1 MMLCVACVASAANYL
16 TFTAEEDSSTF
27 GIDYYYLSPDVQYSL
42 DGGASWAELTV
53 RDTILLAKKGDKA
66 LIRGYNENGLGSNG
80 KQFVHFVMTGAIAAS
95 GSVMSL
101 IDGIGLSTEIPNE
114 DCFRSL
120 FYYCTSLTQA
130 PELPATTLADYC
142 YQDMFYHCTSLT
154 KAPELP
160 AATLAGGCYVA
171 MFSGC
176 SSLTQAPVLPAVTLA
191 ERCYASMFYRC
202 TSLTQAPELPAVTL
216 AYGCYYEMFSGCTS
230 LTKAPELPAT
240 TLAYQCYYKMFE
252 DCTSLTKAPE
262 LPATTLDVS
271 CYYGMFKGCNSLSEI
286 NVSFDDWNYRS
297 ATSKWVENVASSG
310 TFTCPKALA
319 LEYGVDRIPE
329 SWIVKYNDD
338 TVVVKPNYLT
348 FTAEEDS
355 STFRIINER
364 GNNPNVQYSLDGG
377 VTWTALAA
385 GDIIT
390 LAHKGDRALL
400 KGKNLEGFSNGS
412 SKYSSFTMTGKIAAS
427 GSVMSLIDGAGVS
440 TTIPNTYCFNNLF
453 AGCTSLTHAP
463 ELPATKLD
471 GYCYASMFS
480 GCTSLTQAPELPAT
494 KLVWY
499 CYNSMFKGC
508 TSLTKAPK
516 LSVAEIEGKYCY
528 GEMFY
533 GCTNMSQID
542 VAFEEWPIN
551 DGTYNWVKNVAP
563 TGLFICSKTLPLEC
577 GVNRIPEGWTLKFI
591 DDITP
596 DSANYL
602 TFTAEEDSST
612 FGIVDNYKNFD
623 VLYSL
628 DGGETWNALTEEYS
642 VTLAHKGDKALIRGY
657 NPNGFNFVS
666 RCRKFTMTRK
676 IAANGSVM
684 SLIDGVGNSTVIP
697 SGYCFH
703 QLFYRCSSLT
713 QAPELPA
720 TTLAESCYGGMFLG
734 CANLTKAPE
743 LPAITLAE
751 YCYEGMF
758 SECTNLKE
766 ASELP
771 ATTLAEACY
780 EGMFSGCTNLTQAPE
795 LPATTL
801 AEWCYSYMFNGCT
814 NLTQAPKLPAITLN
828 YWCYYEM
835 FDGCT
840 NLTQAPELPAT
851 TLAEQCYSLMFY
863 GCTSLSQIH
872 VSFDNWSDAN
882 YPTSNW
888 VKDVAPTGTFICPK
902 ALALEYGMDR
912 IPEGWTVKY
921 IEDEPN
927 YLTFT
932 AEEDGS
938 TFGIV
943 NMNNNPDVQYSL
955 DGGKTWIALAEGDTV
970 VLAHKGDKAL
980 LKGNNP
986 QGFSK
991 DYDHYS
997 AFKMIGK
1004 VAASGSVMSLI
1015 DSTGLSTKIPKSYCF
1030 LYLFKDCTSLT
1041 QTPELPA
1048 TTLVESCYVEM
1059 FSGCTSLTQAPEL
1072 PATTLADGCYYG
1084 MFSDCTSLTQAPEL
1098 PVTSLSFYCYAG
1110 MFSGC
1115 TSLMQA
1121 PELPATTLAEGCY
1134 ATMFW
1139 NCTSLT
1145 RAPELPATTLAVDCY
1160 RNMFQGCTSLTQAPE
1175 LPATTLADN
1184 CYFGMFKGCAS
1195 LTQAPELPAT
1205 TLNRGCYSE
1214 MFISCTS
1221 LSEIK
1226 VSFDDWKDE
1235 DYTLEWVVDVA
1246 PTGTFICPKAL
1257 ALEYGVSWIPEGW
1270 TVKYAEEGSGV
1281 SSTLADNITVWTDDL
1296 TIFVRSAEGEVSL
1309 YDMSGRSVAVSNSTD
1324 EERAL
1329 SVPAKGV
1336 YVVRTSGGERSVLV
1350 R

>member
-1 MMLCVACVASAANYL
+1 MMLCAACVASAANYL

-27 GIDYYYLSPDVQYSL
+27 GIDYYYLTPDVQYSL

-66 LIRGYNENGLGSNG
+66 LLRGYNENGLGSNG

-160 AATLAGGCYVA
+160 AATLAGRCYVG
-171 MFSGC
+171 MFEGC

-191 ERCYASMFYRC
+191 EGCYASMFYRC
-202 TSLTQAPELPAVTL
+202 TSLTQAPELPAATL
-216 AYGCYYEMFSGCTS
+216 AGGCYSEMFSGCTS
-230 LTKAPELPAT
+230 LTQAPELPAA

-286 NVSFDDWNYRS
+286 NVSFDDWNYKS

-310 TFTCPKALA
+310 TFTCPKTLA

-348 FTAEEDS
+348 FTADEDS

-453 AGCTSLTHAP
+453 AGCTSLTQAP

-480 GCTSLTQAPELPAT
+480 GCTGLTQAPELPAT

-542 VAFEEWPIN
+542 VAFEEWPVN

-666 RCRKFTMTRK
+666 RCRKFTMTGK

-684 SLIDGVGNSTVIP
+684 SLIDGVGNTTVIP
-697 SGYCFH
+697 SGYCFFR
-703 QLFYRCSSLT
+703 LFYRCSSLT

-720 TTLAESCYGGMFLG
+720 TTLTNICYEEMFEG
-734 CANLTKAPE
+734 CTNLTKAPE
-743 LPAITLAE
+743 LPATTLAE
-751 YCYEGMF
+751 SCYASMFSGCANLTQAPELPATTLADYCYASMF

-771 ATTLAEACY
+771 ATTLAEYCY

-828 YWCYYEM
+828 YMCYYEM
-835 FDGCT
+835 FSGCT

-888 VKDVAPTGTFICPK
+888 VEDVAPTGTFICPK
-902 ALALEYGMDR
+902 ALAEEYGESR

-921 IEDEPN
+921 IDDTVAVEAN

-938 TFGIV
+938 SFGIV
-943 NMNNNPDVQYSL
+943 TNAGNNPDVQYSL
-955 DGGKTWIALAEGDTV
+955 DGGETWTALTQGDSV

-986 QGFSK
+986 EGFSK
-991 DYDHYS
+991 SRSQYS
-997 AFKMIGK
+997 TFEMTGK
-1004 VAASGSVMSLI
+1004 VSASGSVMSLI
-1015 DSTGLSTKIPKSYCF
+1015 DGVGVSTEIPEGYCF
-1030 LYLFKDCTSLT
+1030 CSLFENCTSLT
-1041 QTPELPA
+1041 K
-1048 TTLVESCYVEM
+1048 
-1059 FSGCTSLTQAPEL
+1059 APEL
-1072 PATTLADGCYYG
+1072 PATTLAHGCYSSMFSGCTSLTKAPELPATNIDRSCYESMFAGCTSLTKAPALPAMSLPGGCYYG
-1084 MFSDCTSLTQAPEL
+1084 MFA
-1098 PVTSLSFYCYAG
+1098 
-1110 MFSGC
+1110 GC

-1121 PELPATTLAEGCY
+1121 PALLA
-1134 ATMFW
+1134 
-1139 NCTSLT
+1139 TSLGGS
-1145 RAPELPATTLAVDCY
+1145 CY
-1160 RNMFQGCTSLTQAPE
+1160 ERMFSG
-1175 LPATTLADN
+1175 
-1184 CYFGMFKGCAS
+1184 
-1195 LTQAPELPAT
+1195 
-1205 TLNRGCYSE
+1205 
-1214 MFISCTS
+1214 CTS
-1221 LSEIK
+1221 LSEIN
-1226 VSFDDWKDE
+1226 VSFTSWAYLVTE
-1235 DYTLEWVVDVA
+1235 EWVENVA
-1246 PTGTFICPKAL
+1246 PTGTFICPKDL
-1257 ALEYGVSWIPEGW
+1257 PLEYGVSWIPEGW
-1270 TVKYAEEGSGV
+1270 TVKYIEGEGSGV
-1281 SSTLADNITVWTDDL
+1281 SSALADGITVWTDGL
-1296 TIFVRSAEGEVSL
+1296 TVHVRGAEGEVSL
-1309 YDMSGRSVAVSNSTD
+1309 YDMSGKRVAVSSSAD
-1324 EERAL
+1324 GERAL

-1336 YVVRTSGGERSVLV
+1336 YVVRANGGSSVVLV

>member
-1 MMLCVACVASAANYL
+1 MMMLCVACVASAANYL
-16 TFTAEEDSSTF
+16 TFTAEEDGSTF
-27 GIDYYYLSPDVQYSL
+27 GISYYLEPDVQYDVQYSL
-42 DGGASWAELTV
+42 DGGETWSELMV
-53 RDTILLAKKGDKA
+53 GDTILLAKKGDKA
-66 LIRGYNENGLGSNG
+66 LIRGYNEKGLASDVKNNA
-80 KQFVHFVMTGAIAAS
+80 HFVMTGAIAAS

-101 IDGIGLSTEIPNE
+101 IDGIGETLVIPAN
-114 DCFRSL
+114 DCFYGL
-120 FYYCTSLTQA
+120 FWNCTSLTQA
-130 PELPATTLADYC
+130 PELPAT
-142 YQDMFYHCTSLT
+142 M
-154 KAPELP
+154 
-160 AATLAGGCYVA
+160 
-171 MFSGC
+171 
-176 SSLTQAPVLPAVTLA
+176 LA
-191 ERCYASMFYRC
+191 ERCYEYMFSGC
-202 TSLTQAPELPAVTL
+202 TSLTQAPELPATMLVECCYEYMFSGCTRLTQAPTL
-216 AYGCYYEMFSGCTS
+216 PATMLVVYCYFNMFSGCTS
-230 LTKAPELPAT
+230 L
-240 TLAYQCYYKMFE
+240 
-252 DCTSLTKAPE
+252 
-262 LPATTLDVS
+262 
-271 CYYGMFKGCNSLSEI
+271 SEI
-286 NVSFDDWNYRS
+286 HVSFDDWSDVNYPTTR
-297 ATSKWVENVASSG
+297 WVENVAPTG
-310 TFTCPKALA
+310 TFICPKALA
-319 LEYGVDRIPE
+319 LEYGVNRIPE
-329 SWIVKYNDD
+329 GWTVKYLDD
-338 TVVVKPNYLT
+338 TIVIKPNYLT
-348 FTAEEDS
+348 FAAEEDS

-453 AGCTSLTHAP
+453 VGCTSLTHAP

-480 GCTSLTQAPELPAT
+480 GCTGLTQAPELPAT

-612 FGIVDNYKNFD
+612 FGIVENYKNFD

-628 DGGETWNALTEEYS
+628 DGGETWNALTEGNP

-657 NPNGFNFVS
+657 NPNGFNIVS
-666 RCRKFTMTRK
+666 RCRKFTMTGK

-684 SLIDGVGNSTVIP
+684 SLVDGVGNSTVIP

-713 QAPELPA
+713 RAPELPSTSLTNSCYRKMFEGCTGLTKAPELPAATLAESCYASMFSGCANLTQAPELPA
-720 TTLAESCYGGMFLG
+720 TTLAE
-734 CANLTKAPE
+734 A
-743 LPAITLAE
+743 
-751 YCYEGMF
+751 CYEGMF

-771 ATTLAEACY
+771 ATTLAEYCY

-828 YWCYYEM
+828 YMCYYEM
-835 FDGCT
+835 FSGCT

-888 VKDVAPTGTFICPK
+888 VEDVAPTGTFICPK
-902 ALALEYGMDR
+902 GLPLEYGVSR

-921 IEDEPN
+921 IEDV
-927 YLTFT
+927 
-932 AEEDGS
+932 S
-938 TFGIV
+938 
-943 NMNNNPDVQYSL
+943 
-955 DGGKTWIALAEGDTV
+955 
-970 VLAHKGDKAL
+970 
-980 LKGNNP
+980 
-986 QGFSK
+986 
-991 DYDHYS
+991 
-997 AFKMIGK
+997 
-1004 VAASGSVMSLI
+1004 
-1015 DSTGLSTKIPKSYCF
+1015 
-1030 LYLFKDCTSLT
+1030 
-1041 QTPELPA
+1041 
-1048 TTLVESCYVEM
+1048 VES
-1059 FSGCTSLTQAPEL
+1059 A
-1072 PATTLADGCYYG
+1072 
-1084 MFSDCTSLTQAPEL
+1084 
-1098 PVTSLSFYCYAG
+1098 
-1110 MFSGC
+1110 
-1115 TSLMQA
+1115 
-1121 PELPATTLAEGCY
+1121 
-1134 ATMFW
+1134 
-1139 NCTSLT
+1139 
-1145 RAPELPATTLAVDCY
+1145 
-1160 RNMFQGCTSLTQAPE
+1160 
-1175 LPATTLADN
+1175 
-1184 CYFGMFKGCAS
+1184 
-1195 LTQAPELPAT
+1195 
-1205 TLNRGCYSE
+1205 
-1214 MFISCTS
+1214 
-1221 LSEIK
+1221 
-1226 VSFDDWKDE
+1226 
-1235 DYTLEWVVDVA
+1235 
-1246 PTGTFICPKAL
+1246 
-1257 ALEYGVSWIPEGW
+1257 
-1270 TVKYAEEGSGV
+1270 
-1281 SSTLADNITVWTDDL
+1281 TLADNITVWTDDL
-1296 TIFVRSAEGEVSL
+1296 TIFVRGAEGKVSL
-1309 YDMSGRSVAVSNSTD
+1309 YDLSGKRVAVSVSAD
-1324 EERAL
+1324 EERAMG
-1329 SVPAKGV
+1329 VPAKGV
-1336 YVVRTSGGERSVLV
+1336 YVVRTNNGTSDVLV

>member
-1 MMLCVACVASAANYL
+1 MMICAVCMASAANYL
-16 TFTAEEDSSTF
+16 TFTAEEDSSSF
-27 GIDYYYLSPDVQYSL
+27 GIDYNYLEPDVQYSL
-42 DGGASWAELTV
+42 DGGETWSELMV
-53 RDTILLAKKGDKA
+53 GDTILLPQKGDKA
-66 LIRGYNENGLGSNG
+66 LIRGFNENGLGSNG

-101 IDGIGLSTEIPNE
+101 IDGIGETLVIPAN
-114 DCFRSL
+114 DCFYGL
-120 FYYCTSLTQA
+120 FWNCTSLTQA
-130 PELPATTLADYC
+130 PELPAT
-142 YQDMFYHCTSLT
+142 M
-154 KAPELP
+154 
-160 AATLAGGCYVA
+160 
-171 MFSGC
+171 
-176 SSLTQAPVLPAVTLA
+176 LA
-191 ERCYASMFYRC
+191 ERCYEYMFSGC
-202 TSLTQAPELPAVTL
+202 TSLTQAPELPATMLVECCYEYMFSGCTRLTQAPTL
-216 AYGCYYEMFSGCTS
+216 PATMLVVYCYFNMFSGCTS
-230 LTKAPELPAT
+230 L
-240 TLAYQCYYKMFE
+240 
-252 DCTSLTKAPE
+252 
-262 LPATTLDVS
+262 
-271 CYYGMFKGCNSLSEI
+271 SEI
-286 NVSFDDWNYRS
+286 HVSFDDWSDVNYPTTR
-297 ATSKWVENVASSG
+297 WVENVAPTG
-310 TFTCPKALA
+310 TFICPKALA
-319 LEYGVDRIPE
+319 LEYGVNRIPE
-329 SWIVKYNDD
+329 GWTVKYLDD
-338 TVVVKPNYLT
+338 TIVIKPNYLT
-348 FTAEEDS
+348 FAAEEDS

-463 ELPATKLD
+463 ALPATTLTE
-471 GYCYASMFS
+471 YCYSSMFYR
-480 GCTSLTQAPELPAT
+480 CTNLIQAPELPAT
-494 KLVWY
+494 KLVWN

-516 LSVAEIEGKYCY
+516 LSVTEIEGKYCCE
-528 GEMFY
+528 EMFY
-533 GCTNMSQID
+533 GCTSLSQID

-612 FGIVDNYKNFD
+612 FGIVDNNKNFD

-697 SGYCFH
+697 SGHCFFR
-703 QLFYRCSSLT
+703 LFYRCSSLT

-720 TTLAESCYGGMFLG
+720 TTLAEWCYS
-734 CANLTKAPE
+734 N
-743 LPAITLAE
+743 
-751 YCYEGMF
+751 MF

-771 ATTLAEACY
+771 ATTLAEYCY

-828 YWCYYEM
+828 YRCYYEM

-888 VKDVAPTGTFICPK
+888 VEDVAPTGTFICPK
-902 ALALEYGMDR
+902 ALPLEYGENR

-921 IEDEPN
+921 IDDTVAAVAN

-938 TFGIV
+938 SFGIV
-943 NMNNNPDVQYSL
+943 NNEGNNPDVQYSL
-955 DGGKTWIALAEGDTV
+955 DGGKTWTALAGGDTV

-980 LKGNNP
+980 LRGDNP

-991 DYDHYS
+991 KGSYS
-997 AFKMIGK
+997 SFKMTGK

-1015 DSTGLSTKIPKSYCF
+1015 DGVGVSKEIPNGLCF
-1030 LYLFKDCTSLT
+1030 NSLFGDCASLT
-1041 QTPELPA
+1041 QAPELPA
-1048 TTLVESCYVEM
+1048 TTLTDYCYYGMFSGCTSLTQAPALPATTLAESCYSFMFKGCTSLTKAPALPVSTLAIGCYLRMFKGCTSLTQAPELPATNLAPSCYYEM
-1059 FSGCTSLTQAPEL
+1059 FFGCTNLTETPKLPATTLAVRCYEGMFGSCTSLTQAPEL
-1072 PATTLADGCYYG
+1072 PATTLAD
-1084 MFSDCTSLTQAPEL
+1084 D
-1098 PVTSLSFYCYAG
+1098 CYAG
-1110 MFSGC
+1110 MFES
-1115 TSLMQA
+1115 
-1121 PELPATTLAEGCY
+1121 
-1134 ATMFW
+1134 
-1139 NCTSLT
+1139 
-1145 RAPELPATTLAVDCY
+1145 
-1160 RNMFQGCTSLTQAPE
+1160 CTSLTQAPE
-1175 LPATTLADN
+1175 LPATTLAEK
-1184 CYFGMFKGCAS
+1184 CYNGIFA
-1195 LTQAPELPAT
+1195 
-1205 TLNRGCYSE
+1205 R
-1214 MFISCTS
+1214 CTS
-1221 LSEIK
+1221 LSQIR
-1226 VSFDDWKDE
+1226 VSFD
-1235 DYTLEWVVDVA
+1235 EWSDDFTGEWTEYVA
-1246 PTGTFICPKAL
+1246 PTGTFICPKDL
-1257 ALEYGVSWIPEGW
+1257 PLEYGWARIPEGW

-1281 SSTLADNITVWTDDL
+1281 SSALADGVTVWTDDL
-1296 TIFVRSAEGEVSL
+1296 TVYVRGAEGKVSL
-1309 YDMSGRSVAVSNSTD
+1309 YDMSGRIVAVSNSAD

-1329 SVPAKGV
+1329 SVPAKGA
-1336 YVVRTSGGERSVLV
+1336 YVVRMNGGSLVVLV

>member
-1 MMLCVACVASAANYL
+1 MMLCAACVASAANYL

-27 GIDYYYLSPDVQYSL
+27 GIDYYYLTPDVQYSL

-66 LIRGYNENGLGSNG
+66 LLRGYNENGLGSNG

-160 AATLAGGCYVA
+160 AATLAGRCYVG
-171 MFSGC
+171 MFEGC

-191 ERCYASMFYRC
+191 EGCYASMFYRC
-202 TSLTQAPELPAVTL
+202 TSLTQAPELPAATL
-216 AYGCYYEMFSGCTS
+216 AGGCYSEMFSGCTS
-230 LTKAPELPAT
+230 LTQAPELPAA

-286 NVSFDDWNYRS
+286 NVSFDDWNYKS

-310 TFTCPKALA
+310 TFTCPKTLA

-348 FTAEEDS
+348 FTADEDS

-453 AGCTSLTHAP
+453 AGCTSLTQAP

-480 GCTSLTQAPELPAT
+480 GCTGLTQAPELPAT

-542 VAFEEWPIN
+542 VAFEEWPVN

-666 RCRKFTMTRK
+666 RCRKFTMTGK

-684 SLIDGVGNSTVIP
+684 SLIDGVGNTTVIP
-697 SGYCFH
+697 SGYCFFR
-703 QLFYRCSSLT
+703 LFYRCSSLT

-720 TTLAESCYGGMFLG
+720 TTLTNICY
-734 CANLTKAPE
+734 
-743 LPAITLAE
+743 
-751 YCYEGMF
+751 
-758 SECTNLKE
+758 
-766 ASELP
+766 
-771 ATTLAEACY
+771 
-780 EGMFSGCTNLTQAPE
+780 
-795 LPATTL
+795 
-801 AEWCYSYMFNGCT
+801 
-814 NLTQAPKLPAITLN
+814 
-828 YWCYYEM
+828 
-835 FDGCT
+835 
-840 NLTQAPELPAT
+840 
-851 TLAEQCYSLMFY
+851 
-863 GCTSLSQIH
+863 
-872 VSFDNWSDAN
+872 
-882 YPTSNW
+882 
-888 VKDVAPTGTFICPK
+888 
-902 ALALEYGMDR
+902 
-912 IPEGWTVKY
+912 
-921 IEDEPN
+921 
-927 YLTFT
+927 
-932 AEEDGS
+932 
-938 TFGIV
+938 
-943 NMNNNPDVQYSL
+943 
-955 DGGKTWIALAEGDTV
+955 
-970 VLAHKGDKAL
+970 
-980 LKGNNP
+980 
-986 QGFSK
+986 
-991 DYDHYS
+991 
-997 AFKMIGK
+997 
-1004 VAASGSVMSLI
+1004 
-1015 DSTGLSTKIPKSYCF
+1015 
-1030 LYLFKDCTSLT
+1030 
-1041 QTPELPA
+1041 
-1048 TTLVESCYVEM
+1048 
-1059 FSGCTSLTQAPEL
+1059 
-1072 PATTLADGCYYG
+1072 
-1084 MFSDCTSLTQAPEL
+1084 
-1098 PVTSLSFYCYAG
+1098 
-1110 MFSGC
+1110 
-1115 TSLMQA
+1115 
-1121 PELPATTLAEGCY
+1121 
-1134 ATMFW
+1134 
-1139 NCTSLT
+1139 
-1145 RAPELPATTLAVDCY
+1145 
-1160 RNMFQGCTSLTQAPE
+1160 
-1175 LPATTLADN
+1175 
-1184 CYFGMFKGCAS
+1184 
-1195 LTQAPELPAT
+1195 
-1205 TLNRGCYSE
+1205 
-1214 MFISCTS
+1214 
-1221 LSEIK
+1221 
-1226 VSFDDWKDE
+1226 
-1235 DYTLEWVVDVA
+1235 
-1246 PTGTFICPKAL
+1246 
-1257 ALEYGVSWIPEGW
+1257 
-1270 TVKYAEEGSGV
+1270 
-1281 SSTLADNITVWTDDL
+1281 
-1296 TIFVRSAEGEVSL
+1296 
-1309 YDMSGRSVAVSNSTD
+1309 
-1324 EERAL
+1324 
-1329 SVPAKGV
+1329 
-1336 YVVRTSGGERSVLV
+1336 
-1350 R
+1350 